1 VNRPGLLCP
10 ASSTISRCSRYSG
23 SRFFHCTSLV
33 ATPSR
38 YSSLVAVDCAA
49 RRSHVLIASGL
60 INSWYLVGAFAALLG
75 TLYGRLLLVKLSLFF
90 GMLVLA
96 AANASGSSRP

>member
-1 VNRPGLLCP
+1 
-10 ASSTISRCSRYSG
+10 
-23 SRFFHCTSLV
+23 
-33 ATPSR
+33 
-38 YSSLVAVDCAA
+38 
-49 RRSHVLIASGL
+49 VLIASGL